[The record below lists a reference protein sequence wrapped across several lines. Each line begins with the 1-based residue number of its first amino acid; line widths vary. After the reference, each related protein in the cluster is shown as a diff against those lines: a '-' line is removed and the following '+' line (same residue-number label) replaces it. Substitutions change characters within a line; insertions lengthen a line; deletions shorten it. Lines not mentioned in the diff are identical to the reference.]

1 LNNQYSSKRPEPFD
15 FAQGKLRAMHPER
28 SPALL
33 SGAQSKGRAQSKDAI
48 PSQVL
53 LGKRPFDCALHPSA
67 IAQDAQGS
75 AQGAGF
81 SIVMD

>member
-1 LNNQYSSKRPEPFD
+1 MIST
-15 FAQGKLRAMHPER
+15 LRERPER
-28 SPALL
+28 SAVPF
-33 SGAQSKGRAQSKDAI
+33 RAQSKDAI

-75 AQGAGF
+75 AQGASF
-81 SIVMD
+81 RDVLMISDSS